1 MGDKRVVRRFNDNT
15 VPEVN
20 DRGGGSMAGLLG
32 IAELQ
37 PDMVLAGDLRA
48 YNGRLLLPKG
58 VCLSAKHIRIIKMWG
73 AVEAHVNH
81 ASFLH
86 QRPADNARRSPADLS
101 RVQQQV
107 RGRFCCAPLDH
118 PAISELY
125 QCAVERLVVNEPVK
139 PSATAAMKTPATVK
153 KSGVALAGAPIA
165 GFVDGGPF
173 WDKLALP
180 TLPGIFVKINET
192 IMNPRSSAYE
202 IAGVI
207 SKDTGLA
214 ARLLKMAN
222 SAFYGFPTPIDSIK
236 RAVTIIGAKQ
246 LTTLSYSMNI
256 IDVFKNIPAGIV
268 DMASFWRHSIAC
280 GLCARILAGY
290 KNIQNTERLFVAGL
304 LHDIGRLLLYQYA
317 SADMGRLLVRARSD
331 SSLLY
336 KLEHET
342 LNCDH
347 TTVGARLV
355 KKWKLPAML
364 EDIVNFHHTP
374 QKSHNGIETT
384 IVHIADIMTN
394 AMGVGSSGEALVP
407 PLDLKAW
414 EKLGLSEHT
423 LTSTIQQMDQQMT
436 DVFNIFFPDEKTNRQ
451 YH

>member
-1 MGDKRVVRRFNDNT
+1 
-15 VPEVN
+15 
-20 DRGGGSMAGLLG
+20 MAGLLG

-58 VCLSAKHIRIIKMWG
+58 VCLSAKHIKIMKMWG
-73 AVEAHVNH
+73 VVEAHVNH
-81 ASFLH
+81 VSSLY
-86 QRPADNARRSPADLS
+86 QCPADNARRSPAGLS
-101 RVQQQV
+101 RVQEQV
-107 RGRFCCAPLDH
+107 NGRFCCVPLDH

-125 QCAVERLVVNEPVK
+125 RCAIERLVGNEPAK
-139 PSATAAMKTPATVK
+139 LSATVARKKPAMVK
-153 KSGVALAGAPIA
+153 KGGRAVAGALTED
-165 GFVDGGPF
+165 FVHGDLF
-173 WDKLALP
+173 WDNVVLP
-180 TLPGIFVKINET
+180 TLPNIFVKINET

-207 SKDTGLA
+207 SKDTSLT

-222 SAFYGFPTPIDSIK
+222 SAFYGFPAPIDSIQ

-246 LTTLSYSMNI
+246 LTTMSYAINI
-256 IDVFKNIPAGIV
+256 IDAFKNVPADV
-268 DMASFWRHSIAC
+268 LDMASFWLHSVTC
-280 GLCARILAGY
+280 GICARLLAGY

-304 LHDIGRLLLYQYA
+304 LHDIGRLLLYQHA

-331 SSLLY
+331 GRLLY
-336 KLEHET
+336 NLEYET

-394 AMGVGSSGEALVP
+394 AMGAGSSGECLVP
-407 PLDLKAW
+407 PLDLQAW

-423 LTSTIQQMDQQMT
+423 LTSTIRQMDQQMT
-436 DVFNIFFPDEKTNRQ
+436 DVLNIFFPDEKTTRQ

>member
-1 MGDKRVVRRFNDNT
+1 
-15 VPEVN
+15 
-20 DRGGGSMAGLLG
+20 MAGLLG

-58 VCLSAKHIRIIKMWG
+58 VCLSDKHIRIMKTWG
-73 AVEAHVNH
+73 VVEAHVNH
-81 ASFLH
+81 ASSLH
-86 QRPADNARRSPADLS
+86 QRPADNSRRPPADLS
-101 RVQQQV
+101 WVQQQV
-107 RGRFCCAPLDH
+107 FGRFCCAPLDH

-125 QCAVERLVVNEPVK
+125 QCAIERLAGNESVK
-139 PSATAAMKTPATVK
+139 PLAIDAMKTPAMVK
-153 KSGVALAGAPIA
+153 KSGFTIAGAPIA
-165 GFVDGGPF
+165 GFVNSGPF

-207 SKDTGLA
+207 SKDTSLT

-222 SAFYGFPTPIDSIK
+222 SAFYGFPVPIDSIQ

-246 LTTLSYSMNI
+246 LTTLSYAMNI
-256 IDVFKNIPAGIV
+256 IDVFKNIPADIV

-280 GLCARILAGY
+280 GICARILAGY

-331 SSLLY
+331 GSLLY
-336 KLEHET
+336 KLEYET

-394 AMGVGSSGEALVP
+394 AMSVGSSGESLVP
-407 PLDLKAW
+407 PLDLQAW

-436 DVFNIFFPDEKTNRQ
+436 DVLNIFFPDEKTTRQ